1 MDIKKA
7 LLVKSL
13 KGLLAITQLV
23 SVTTTNASHRYPRG
37 RYQYKYT
44 YRSLKVLLK
53 TAAYSQISKNKI
65 HFLR

>member
-13 KGLLAITQLV
+13 KEQ
-23 SVTTTNASHRYPRG
+23 TNASHRYPRG
-37 RYQYKYT
+37 RYQNKYT

>member
-37 RYQYKYT
+37 RYQYKYLPFVEGT
-44 YRSLKVLLK
+44 IENCSIFSDLKK
-53 TAAYSQISKNKI
+53 
-65 HFLR
+65 